1 MRQAAQDSMLFSR
14 ISLQGAAANGR
25 GLKDILL
32 EYYSHTEYRPSHA
45 QIEKDR
51 YVFFGLLPCRQWMA
65 IPAGIL
71 IQFCY
76 GSVYAWSIFN
86 APINTAMSDNPD
98 TGGAEITFYI
108 ALGVLGFTGAIFGP
122 WIESSHPQKSG
133 IIGLVVFYSGH
144 LTSALALQ
152 VRMMSL
158 LYFGYG
164 FVAGVG
170 LGIGYVST
178 IDAVSKW
185 WPKARGTAAGCA
197 VMGFGGGSLAFSAI
211 NKWLLDHTSLPLT
224 FLILGTINVVV
235 MFICIQFICPPPPG
249 HNLDGIPMIDEAELT
264 LPQPQFQ
271 RQCQRLGEVG
281 SAAKHGAHPANV
293 ESEKQARFL
302 AILGSERPV
311 LHISLAEALR
321 SRDFWLLYVSFLANI
336 VFCLVILS
344 NLPKIINRLFG
355 QGSKVP
361 KDPPL
366 PAYLAVSI
374 EGGFNMAGRVL
385 VGLISDMAG
394 RKTTF
399 LIILLMQIVVLAS
412 LPFAIQAES
421 FWGFLTLVWVAT
433 TCYGGGF
440 GMIPAFIAD
449 MFGINN
455 TSSCHGVILTAWSL
469 ASICGGLAF
478 TGVVN
483 RFIDHGSMPYETR
496 IYTVNFLWMLGVV
509 IVGFACCLFIRS
521 SIRDRLFPALPGQ
534 ILRMRVFG
542 RVLRLIYSDWH
553 SDGRQPASSATD
565 CGSTS
570 QTENSNSCLRYRR
583 CKGQLRCELLTKHQ
597 EQQEWEEFLVL
608 RAVQHRL
615 MKEPDV

>member
-1 MRQAAQDSMLFSR
+1 MRQTAQDSMLFSR
-14 ISLQGAAANGR
+14 ISLQGNAPSAR
-25 GLKDILL
+25 GFKDMVL
-32 EYYSHTEYRPSHA
+32 EYYSHTEYRPSRA

-51 YVFFGLLPCRQWMA
+51 YVFFGLLPCRPWMA

-76 GSVYAWSIFN
+76 GSVYAWSVFN
-86 APINTAMSDNPD
+86 APINKLLTDNTD
-98 TGGAEITFYI
+98 QGGAEVTFYI
-108 ALGVLGFTGAIFGP
+108 ALGVLGFTGALFGP
-122 WIESSHPQKSG
+122 WIECSHPQKSG
-133 IIGLVVFYSGH
+133 IVGLVVFFSGH
-144 LTSALALQ
+144 LTAALALQ
-152 VRMMSL
+152 VRMISL

-211 NKWLLDHTSLPLT
+211 NEELLEHVSLPVT
-224 FLILGTINVVV
+224 FLVLGSINLII
-235 MFICIQFICPPPPG
+235 MFFCIQFICPPPPG
-249 HNLDGIPMIDEAELT
+249 HNQDGIPMVDEADI
-264 LPQPQFQ
+264 PQPK
-271 RQCQRLGEVG
+271 RIGAAVG
-281 SAAKHGAHPANV
+281 ADSGTKGGSELASAGIDKNP
-293 ESEKQARFL
+293 RYL
-302 AILGSERPV
+302 AILGSERPI
-311 LHISLAEALR
+311 LYISLAEALR
-321 SRDFWLLYVSFLANI
+321 SRDFWLLYMSFLANI

-355 QGSKVP
+355 MGSRDP
-361 KDPPL
+361 QEPPL

-385 VGLISDMAG
+385 VGLLSDIVG

-399 LIILLMQIVVLAS
+399 LMILLTQVGVLVCM
-412 LPFAIQAES
+412 PFVIQSEN
-421 FWGFLTLVWVAT
+421 FWGFMTLVWTAT
-433 TCYGGGF
+433 VCYGGGF

-478 TGVVN
+478 TGVIN
-483 RFIDHGSMPYETR
+483 HYIDNGSMPYETKM
-496 IYTVNFLWMLGVV
+496 YTVNFVWMLILV
-509 IVGFACCLFIRS
+509 IVGFVCCLFVRS
-521 SIRDRLFPALPGQ
+521 SIRDRLFPAPPDQ
-534 ILRMRVFG
+534 VLRMRVFG
-542 RVLRLIYSDWH
+542 RVFRVLYSVWH
-553 SDGRQPASSATD
+553 ENAPPSTPLESDYATAQNTDNSASFL
-565 CGSTS
+565 
-570 QTENSNSCLRYRR
+570 QYRIR
-583 CKGQLRCELLTKHQ
+583 RRQLRCELLTKEQ
-597 EQQEWEEFLVL
+597 EQVEWEEYLVL